1 MTANTE
7 DIRGIIADFKKLV
20 TKIQKD
26 NGEVKKKLKEQEAIL
41 SACQKEDESIYYAH
55 ELLKGKYQQIEQM
68 QKQQQ
73 QQQPRQRKVTNCA
86 TSKVQRFKTP
96 SRKHYYVVDENQN
109 DGDDEAEDEGEG
121 VAEEKNE
128 DENEIEF

>member
-1 MTANTE
+1 MTE

-41 SACQKEDESIYYAH
+41 RACQKEDERIYYTH

-68 QKQQQ
+68 LKQQQ
-73 QQQPRQRKVTNCA
+73 QQQPTLRYLKG
-86 TSKVQRFKTP
+86 SK
-96 SRKHYYVVDENQN
+96 
-109 DGDDEAEDEGEG
+109 
-121 VAEEKNE
+121 
-128 DENEIEF
+128 I